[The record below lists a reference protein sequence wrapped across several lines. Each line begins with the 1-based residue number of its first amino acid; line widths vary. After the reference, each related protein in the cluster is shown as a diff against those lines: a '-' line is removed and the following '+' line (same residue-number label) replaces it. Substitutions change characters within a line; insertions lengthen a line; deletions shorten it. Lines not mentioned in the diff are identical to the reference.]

1 MLPTIPMP
9 GNPLIIIGFL
19 LSSWSAMT
27 CTNGSSALSTITGN
41 YALSKYKTFS
51 RQKIADVHLYTNSRF
66 IESLFSHKKQ
76 HRIGDS
82 INEYK
87 FKRGFKPEIGRIKN
101 VIVETFHVEP
111 REDGDKLIV
120 QYGAMKELRAWIQDK
135 KFFVETQSDL
145 GVKDESIILDTNKKF
160 RDFLEESTGYT
171 AKERLKMAKKE
182 VSSESG

>member
-1 MLPTIPMP
+1 
-9 GNPLIIIGFL
+9 
-19 LSSWSAMT
+19 
-27 CTNGSSALSTITGN
+27 
-41 YALSKYKTFS
+41 
-51 RQKIADVHLYTNSRF
+51 
-66 IESLFSHKKQ
+66 
-76 HRIGDS
+76 
-82 INEYK
+82 
-87 FKRGFKPEIGRIKN
+87 
-101 VIVETFHVEP
+101 VETFHVEP

>member
-1 MLPTIPMP
+1 M
-9 GNPLIIIGFL
+9 
-19 LSSWSAMT
+19 
-27 CTNGSSALSTITGN
+27 
-41 YALSKYKTFS
+41 
-51 RQKIADVHLYTNSRF
+51 
-66 IESLFSHKKQ
+66 
-76 HRIGDS
+76 
-82 INEYK
+82 
-87 FKRGFKPEIGRIKN
+87 
-101 VIVETFHVEP
+101 ETFHVEP